1 MTYTPSSDRSLRR
14 AIVRLLKAEE
24 AHIFLGEVP
33 HFSDD
38 HEEQERISY
47 YRRKIV
53 RVWGFTPSMMRQACV
68 ARGLLSGEG

>member
-1 MTYTPSSDRSLRR
+1 MTYTPASDRSLRR
-14 AIVRLLKAEE
+14 AIVRLLEAEE

-53 RVWGFTPSMMRQACV
+53 RER
-68 ARGLLSGEG
+68 ARAETCLPNPVGGNFP